1 VTGGSGNMMI
11 PEIGLAI
18 TTTSTSITGAWEFV
32 RMLMTKE
39 WHQATPGHMF
49 PSNQA
54 VFDERMQAAMEP
66 LTRPK
71 STSFNDIT
79 IEYYE
84 TTQEEADQ
92 LLMVID
98 SLRGSSSTDTV
109 IMNIILETAMDFFNG
124 RHSSEDAV
132 RIIQNRVGIYVSE
145 QVG

>member
-1 VTGGSGNMMI
+1 MI
-11 PEIGLAI
+11 DVIKANPQADRPM
-18 TTTSTSITGAWEFV
+18 GA
-32 RMLMTKE
+32 MTKE
-39 WHQATPGHMF
+39 WHQADTRDIF

-54 VFDERMQAAMEP
+54 VFDERLKTAMEP

-71 STSFNDIT
+71 VAGWNNIT

-84 TTQEEADQ
+84 TTEEEADQ
-92 LLMVID
+92 FLVMID
-98 SLRGSSSTDTV
+98 SLTGSSGTDTV
-109 IMNIILETAMDFFNG
+109 IMNIILETAQDYFNG